1 MSDGVAVPRRTTC
14 YIINFEWKLTRPI
27 MAAFKIRE
35 VSNSF
40 LIGCGTR

>member
-1 MSDGVAVPRRTTC
+1 MSDGVAVPSRTTC
-14 YIINFEWKLTRPI
+14 YIINFERKLTRLI
-27 MAAFKIRE
+27 AAFKIRE

>member
-1 MSDGVAVPRRTTC
+1 MSDGVAVPRRATC
-14 YIINFEWKLTRPI
+14 YITNLERKLTRLN
-27 MAAFKIRE
+27 AAFTIRG